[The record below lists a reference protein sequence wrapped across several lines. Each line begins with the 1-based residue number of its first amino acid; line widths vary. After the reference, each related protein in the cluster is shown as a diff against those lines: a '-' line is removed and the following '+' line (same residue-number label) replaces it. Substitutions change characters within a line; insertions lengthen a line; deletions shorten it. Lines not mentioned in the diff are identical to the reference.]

1 MAFPVDILDD
11 CSHEDLESSAE
22 DYLSDLRC
30 GDPRNPEFISLP
42 GKGNIPVRLSMV
54 GFVPLYGGD
63 QTHKMLALFEPED
76 TLTAVAFYL
85 ADQWWA
91 IEDIV
96 RTSSPQRE
104 GILKVESLGER
115 VVLYVLNR
123 IIYRKLEMTKNEMPF
138 LCHRSTDFAK
148 IMWKKGEAVGFYS
161 VKLAGSICSSY
172 LTQRYHLP
180 VLDTM
185 FVRRRHREKD
195 FGLQMLEDF
204 VDSFS
209 EDALG
214 LRYPISMTL
223 FTVCKQYLEKYPGD
237 QELLWEIE
245 GVGHWFQRTRIANRI
260 QKEAHKTIEASPC
273 EHSMSTTGET
283 SLKATTE
290 PEIGSKHSTETQHK
304 TSTVQCMV
312 DSNEDENAMEIQ
324 ANIAE
329 DYDITPVSTR
339 TRSSQL
345 KRPKIGRRI
354 QEPEMEED
362 DGVIQTSLVRT
373 VSVLHTSTNI
383 EEYLENKAEES
394 SDANP
399 VHVLQEPA
407 IPASPEESEETC
419 KPPPCKLE
427 DEGIAEHETLTS
439 EITEERLAI
448 GKETFSDGEV
458 SVEPEDPNEE
468 VRTVLFPVT
477 VGSMET
483 SLDIPTEQKTKQAI
497 INGEITETVGI
508 GSATG
513 NTLSG
518 GEFVAPEN
526 PEREL
531 FTVLVPV
538 TVESLE
544 TSMDIP
550 ADQRT
555 EPKSLSSVVADQML
569 AVKENKC
576 TMVCDGEPSL
586 ETDNP
591 EEDPCTD
598 TDIGPAIVQ
607 PFNYSRDTSAEQ
619 KTAPESQNS
628 DFTEE
633 LLEAV
638 PRTSNAL
645 SDGESVE
652 TGNPEK
658 ENVVVPIPV
667 TIATSS
673 ITLDAPPDQA
683 ANPASME
690 ISNDDNCST
699 DTNGNVAKEEQIL
712 EDKRVPESTDEAAAP
727 PLARD
732 PADNGLPYSV
742 HSEALKESIAS
753 EASPDVVPLL
763 QDTHQ
768 VAMHDAIGVYEG
780 LKQGS
785 VVVELKD
792 VSSQHHTDGHKSQSE
807 EQSEESAVEKVVE
820 SSSEEAEAPVRE
832 RRGLRRKAVG
842 LRGRP
847 RKRGRLAVKH
857 SSN

>member
-427 DEGIAEHETLTS
+427 DEG
-439 EITEERLAI
+439 
-448 GKETFSDGEV
+448 
-458 SVEPEDPNEE
+458 
-468 VRTVLFPVT
+468 
-477 VGSMET
+477 
-483 SLDIPTEQKTKQAI
+483 
-497 INGEITETVGI
+497 
-508 GSATG
+508 
-513 NTLSG
+513 
-518 GEFVAPEN
+518 
-526 PEREL
+526 
-531 FTVLVPV
+531 
-538 TVESLE
+538 
-544 TSMDIP
+544 
-550 ADQRT
+550 RT

>member
-427 DEGIAEHETLTS
+427 DEG
-439 EITEERLAI
+439 
-448 GKETFSDGEV
+448 
-458 SVEPEDPNEE
+458 
-468 VRTVLFPVT
+468 
-477 VGSMET
+477 
-483 SLDIPTEQKTKQAI
+483 KTKQAI